1 MQLEEIKIMRL
12 GAATNLTL
20 KVLFKIYKSHFPHL
34 YIQQQIVDELNAK
47 HEYIKL
53 TEQVIEKQQIEMD
66 KLISYIWR

>member
-1 MQLEEIKIMRL
+1 L
-12 GAATNLTL
+12 GFPAKFNSRYYSRFTNPTSPLD
-20 KVLFKIYKSHFPHL
+20 
-34 YIQQQIVDELNAK
+34 IQQQIVDELNAK